1 MFNKK
6 SAVTLLKDAYKSV
19 GIKAACQAEGTKCQ
33 GAHRG
38 SQ

>member
-19 GIKAACQAEGTKCQ
+19 GVKAACQAEGTQCC
-33 GAHRG
+33 GAQRC
-38 SQ
+38 SL